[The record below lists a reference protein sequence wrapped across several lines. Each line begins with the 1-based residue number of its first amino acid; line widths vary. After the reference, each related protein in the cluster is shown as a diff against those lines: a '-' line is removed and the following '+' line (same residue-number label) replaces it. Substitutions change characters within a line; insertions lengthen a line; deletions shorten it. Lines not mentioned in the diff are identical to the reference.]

1 MTKETHSSGGILLA
15 LIGLQYFLN
24 TYLNDY
30 NILYTI
36 VLVGVYFYSSYIG
49 SLLPDID
56 MRSSYISKRHPLLS
70 KHFGRKCRHRG
81 FTHSLLFLFILSK
94 GCELL
99 VLIGQHNI
107 VFISVSTGFLLGYLS
122 HLVLDILTK
131 EGIELFF
138 PCRINFK
145 LLPIKTNSKPE
156 RYINSILNFLVMILI
171 LYNFYIILNLNVVY
185 KLF

>member
-1 MTKETHSSGGILLA
+1 MTKQTHSSGGVLLA
-15 LIGLQYFLN
+15 LIGLQYFIN
-24 TYLNDY
+24 TYLTECSLPY
-30 NILYTI
+30 SI
-36 VLVGVYFYSSYIG
+36 VLIGLYFYSSYIG

-56 MRSSYISKRHPLLS
+56 MKSSFISKRHPLLS
-70 KHFGRKCRHRG
+70 KHFGKKCRHRG
-81 FTHSLLFLFILSK
+81 FTHSLLFLFLLSK

-99 VLIGQHNI
+99 VLVGQNNI

-122 HLVLDILTK
+122 HLVLDLLTK

-138 PCRINFK
+138 PCKINFK

-156 RYINSILNFLVMILI
+156 RYFNRILNFLVLMLI

-185 KLF
+185 QLL